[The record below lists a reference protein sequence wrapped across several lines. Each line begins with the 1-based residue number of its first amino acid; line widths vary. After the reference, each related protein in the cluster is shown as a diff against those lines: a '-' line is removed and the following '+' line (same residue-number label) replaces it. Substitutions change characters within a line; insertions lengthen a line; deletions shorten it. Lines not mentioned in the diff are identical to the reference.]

1 MTKRKII
8 YIIFA
13 IPIIIWLIAPF
24 CIKKYL
30 KTYYPNI
37 VPENVSVYPSWV
49 ELTNVKIKYP
59 NIYGT
64 LNKVTV
70 DYRLNINIDGGDI
83 NYKKTN
89 DSLPIN
95 KENKKLSIIAKNI
108 NATAQINNSTTIT
121 LVNVSYE
128 NEIISASTIY
138 GDYNFKID
146 NLKGYVTAGECSI
159 EKLNNIFCK
168 NIYFPF
174 NMPFAIPKISNII
187 YCSAKNIEAI
197 KSNKK
202 IKIDLLECGDI
213 ISFKNLTFN
222 GQEKLGGNIE
232 KVFVNHKWLGSE
244 PIKFSNVS
252 FSILNK
258 EFTNILLEI
267 NKSTLRI
274 DAANY
279 MMEGSASC
287 SDWAD
292 SLPDP
297 KQSAIADSVNNF
309 TGTLSFKIQVK
320 PEPKFILNN
329 KCGYKCSSDLI
340 KNIVSPT
347 FKYYVYNDKNERIV
361 RETGPAHNEWV
372 KIEEINPHTVLAF
385 VALEDPGFN
394 SHNGILPE
402 ALQNSFIA
410 NLKTGKFMRGGST
423 ITMQLAKNLWLTRD
437 KTITRKVEEALLTV
451 AIENCL
457 TKEQI
462 LEIYLNVI
470 EFGPNIY
477 GIGKASKYYFDKH
490 VSKLDQTESFY
501 LASLLPN
508 PKKGIKNPGLEY
520 TQKLVGKLKSSGFV
534 LDDIE

>member
-1 MTKRKII
+1 MKRKIFYTTI
-8 YIIFA
+8 VFA
-13 IPIIIWLIAPF
+13 PIILWLIAPF

-30 KTYYPNI
+30 EKYYPNI
-37 VPENVSVYPSWV
+37 IPEDVYVYPTSV

-64 LNKVTV
+64 LNNVKL
-70 DYRLNINIDGGDI
+70 DYKSKINIDGGELH
-83 NYKKTN
+83 YKKTN
-89 DSLPIN
+89 DSPPIN
-95 KENKKLSIIAKNI
+95 KENKKLSVIAKNI

-128 NEIISASTIY
+128 NEIINASTIY
-138 GDYNFKID
+138 GDYEKKYI
-146 NLKGYVTAGECSI
+146 TASECSI

-168 NIYFPF
+168 NIYFPV
-174 NMPFAIPKISNII
+174 NIPFDIPKISNII
-187 YCSAKNIEAI
+187 YCSAKNIGAI

-202 IKIDLLECGDI
+202 IKVDLLECGDI
-213 ISFKNLTFN
+213 ISFKNLIFN
-222 GQEKLGGNIE
+222 GQDKLGGNIE

-244 PIKFSNVS
+244 PIEFSNVS

-267 NKSTLRI
+267 NKSTIRI
-274 DAANY
+274 NAVNY
-279 MMEGSASC
+279 MVEGSASC

-347 FKYYVYNDKNERIV
+347 FKYYVYNDKNERVV

-372 KIEEINPHTVLAF
+372 KIEEVNPHTILAF